1 MFVMNGCKSLWFP
14 SGTRKPSSAFQATV
28 VQGVNLRANEK
39 ECGVMASPA
48 RPEKRQGSVVQET
61 DDRSAGSAE
70 PIYLR
75 HRYHGE
81 LGQLLREYYTDVVDQ
96 PMPDRLL
103 RLIEQFRQKEQNK

>member
-1 MFVMNGCKSLWFP
+1 
-14 SGTRKPSSAFQATV
+14 
-28 VQGVNLRANEK
+28 
-39 ECGVMASPA
+39 MASPA
-48 RPEKRQGSVVQET
+48 RPEKRQGSGIES
-61 DDRSAGSAE
+61 DDRAAGSAE

-81 LGQLLREYYTDVVDQ
+81 LGQLLREYYTDVLDQ

>member
-1 MFVMNGCKSLWFP
+1 MLVMNGCKRLEFP
-14 SGTRKPSSAFQATV
+14 RGTRKASSAFQATAI
-28 VQGVNLRANEK
+28 QGVNRRTNEK

-48 RPEKRQGSVVQET
+48 RPEKRQGSVVQES
-61 DDRSAGSAE
+61 DDRSSGSAE

-81 LGQLLREYYTDVVDQ
+81 LGQLLREYYTAVADQ

>member
-1 MFVMNGCKSLWFP
+1 
-14 SGTRKPSSAFQATV
+14 
-28 VQGVNLRANEK
+28 
-39 ECGVMASPA
+39 MASPA
-48 RPEKRQGSVVQET
+48 RPEKRQGSIIQPE
-61 DDRSAGSAE
+61 DHAAGSAE

-81 LGQLLREYYTDVVDQ
+81 LGQLLREYYADVADQ